1 MKHIFLVALTTIL
14 STTLFGQNQIQID
27 FENDGKM
34 DNANLKKTE
43 EGYFIQYTLSTDGK
57 KHTTKIITMGGQE
70 NKLTVKKNVL
80 IINSQFMRGEN
91 YFKFRYDK
99 KQKKIILIGYDNNQ
113 YGNASNDGS
122 GSSSYNLITGN
133 YEANWYSF
141 DENKNESSI
150 VAYPN
155 PTYDILYM
163 NVKNAKSVIITNV
176 FGNIIYSNLE
186 PQSKISIDI
195 SNLPN
200 GVYFIQME
208 NMNAIKFVKQ

>member
-99 KQKKIILIGYDNNQ
+99 KQQKIILIGYDNNQ

-141 DENKNESSI
+141 DENKNELFLL
-150 VAYPN
+150 
-155 PTYDILYM
+155 PTISKKLPIKIYTMDNFSDKTIEEIDDIGYKL
-163 NVKNAKSVIITNV
+163 
-176 FGNIIYSNLE
+176 
-186 PQSKISIDI
+186 
-195 SNLPN
+195 LP
-200 GVYFIQME
+200 E
-208 NMNAIKFVKQ
+208 KLK